1 MKRMRSDD
9 IVSAGRLEYIE
20 SEICWRG
27 GKGLFKIITTKNET
41 FWRLCLTSDM
51 EKDFALFL

>member
-9 IVSAGRLEYIE
+9 IVSAVRLEYIE

-27 GKGLFKIITTKNET
+27 GKGLLKIITTKKET
-41 FWRLCLTSDM
+41 F
-51 EKDFALFL
+51 